1 MVAAA
6 ITWTAHPQSMEA
18 MAATDPIVF
27 VSAKAEVSTPYLV
40 HQIMNVKVIYIP
52 LSKLVNFATSE
63 TTANESRSTAVSWE
77 GE

>member
-27 VSAKAEVSTPYLV
+27 VSVKAEVSTPYLV

-52 LSKLVNFATSE
+52 QTKLVDFATSE
-63 TTANESRSTAVSWE
+63 TKANGSRSTAVS
-77 GE
+77 